1 MKKPYIPDGCDQQG
15 RYPEAAEAATD
26 LGADEPPDPD
36 HVRVVLIDCL
46 IACAIVGTIAVI
58 LWRLVG

>member
-1 MKKPYIPDGCDQQG
+1 MNGCTGPCDQG
-15 RYPEAAEAATD
+15 RLPCPCPSACG
-26 LGADEPPDPD
+26 LDEPPEHDML
-36 HVRVVLIDCL
+36 RVVLIDCL